1 MASTVGTSLNPM
13 FSVPTAT
20 IATLPTLQ
28 LSPDEAHAASWLA
41 TRLFDQRPYLEL
53 HELYYDGLQK
63 MQDLGISIPPS
74 LSRLRTVIGWPRIG
88 IDALANR
95 CRVEGF
101 RYPGV
106 TDTDE
111 DLWDIWQSNNLDATA
126 HLAHLDALVYGRCYL
141 VAGTPDPDDSTNGQP
156 LITAESPMNM
166 TALWNPR
173 MRRCTAALQV
183 YLDTDFTSDMYG
195 QEVAALYLPNT
206 TILMGR
212 PAATTGVQQK
222 WSIASRDNHG
232 LGRVP
237 VVHMAN
243 RARLETP
250 DGLSE
255 ITPEWMNTTDAANRT
270 LLAMELGREFFAA
283 PRRYVLGAS
292 EDSFQRADGSATSAW
307 ETYMS
312 KVWAL
317 ERDAEGNVPTVG
329 EFKSGDPTV
338 YTKMIDEY
346 AKIMSG
352 EMGLPPH
359 FLGIFADGNPA
370 SADAIRSGYEE
381 LTVRARNKHI
391 QFGDAWEEIMR
402 MGLLIRDGILPPD
415 AARMESSWTDPMP
428 ITPLSTAQALFQM
441 TQGGMIPAT
450 SDVTLKHAG
459 FTALERERL
468 AIDRKKDMAQQF
480 LAEVAHSIMG
490 KEARV
495 DTQLATY
502 TAGGPNV
509 PGMEPVPTG
518 IPGSI
523 PPKVAP
529 TAKKKPIQPP
539 RRG

>member
-1 MASTVGTSLNPM
+1 MATDVGMTLNPM

-20 IATLPTLQ
+20 IATLPSLQ
-28 LSPDEAHAASWLA
+28 LSPEEAQAAQWLA

-53 HELYYDGLQK
+53 HDLYYDGLQK
-63 MQDLGISIPPS
+63 MQDLGIAIPPQ
-74 LSRLRTVIGWPRIG
+74 LSRIRTIVGWPRLG

-126 HLAHLDALVYGRCYL
+126 HLAHVDSLVFGRCYL

-173 MRRCTAALQV
+173 MRRCTAALQI

-195 QEVAALYLPNT
+195 QEVAALYLPNS

-212 PAATTGVQQK
+212 SATTPGGTAEK
-222 WSIASRDNHG
+222 WSLVNRDDHG
-232 LGRVP
+232 LQRVP
-237 VVHMAN
+237 VVHMSN
-243 RARLETP
+243 RARLQNP

-255 ITPEWMNTTDAANRT
+255 ITPEWMNTTDSACRT
-270 LLAMELGREFFAA
+270 LLGMELGREFYSA
-283 PRRYVLGAS
+283 PRRYILGAS
-292 EDSFQRADGSATSAW
+292 EDAFQTADGTATNAW

-312 KVWAL
+312 KVWAI
-317 ERDAEGNVPTVG
+317 ERDEEGNVPSVG
-329 EFKSGDPTV
+329 EFKANDPTV

-352 EMGLPPH
+352 EMGVPPH
-359 FLGIFADGNPA
+359 FLGIFSDGNPA

-402 MGLLIRDGILPPD
+402 LALLIRDGVLPPE
-415 AARMESSWTDPMP
+415 AHRMESDWTDPMP
-428 ITPLSTAQALFQM
+428 LTPLSTSQAMFQQ
-441 TQGGMIPAT
+441 TQGGMVPPTAD
-450 SDVTLKHAG
+450 DVLKRLG
-459 FTALERERL
+459 YSALERERL
-468 AIDRKKDMAQQF
+468 DIARKKDMGQQF
-480 LAEVAHSIMG
+480 LTELAHSIMG

-495 DTQLATY
+495 DTQLSTY
-502 TAGGPNV
+502 MGSGSNV

-518 IPGSI
+518 LPGAI
-523 PPKVAP
+523 PPKVQG
-529 TAKKKPIQPP
+529 AKKTPIQPP